1 MEKKLSATCDGDES
15 IARGCAL
22 QCAMLAPFIKV
33 RDFEVNDI
41 TPYGIQLNWQSFS
54 PDDKKTLEELWSE
67 EDANSP
73 LPVPALSSVPCKKI
87 ISFKDK
93 TEPFQV
99 IARYADAK
107 LPADTIPF
115 LGRWVISE
123 VPPAIHSTN
132 ESKPPK
138 VKVKF
143 QLDINGIF
151 SVASVTSIETYEVEV
166 EEEVKVEI
174 PPEEVAAMEVDQG
187 SEVENPA
194 TVGDQKSQKSDGSD
208 QQSTKTTDEAAK
220 QSTDQTA
227 KQSTDQTAK
236 QSTDQVKNE
245 EKLKSTGTEKE
256 FSKNDAKD
264 DTKGVQKEEKP
275 KEKPKPKY
283 RMEKVKKMVS
293 KKNRVNLPLKEEFV
307 AKMADSSLEI
317 WRKEEITML
326 KKDKEIQETN
336 EFIKQLND
344 MEEWLYEDGIDAEK
358 DAFETRL
365 KNLRITG
372 EPVDRRSNEA
382 KRRPQCI
389 RDFHRG
395 IAEAKALVDSKDK
408 KYEHIPKE
416 DREKGLKKCK
426 ETEEWLVR
434 ELKKQDPLSLADDPV
449 VLCETIDARRKNTAD
464 ICTSIMNKPK
474 PKPKKP
480 KVEKEV
486 KTNEEKGD
494 KDNSKNSKNSKN
506 DSEKSDK
513 KEGDKVNDNQIDS
526 NILDTDLDL
535 GCD

>member
-194 TVGDQKSQKSDGSD
+194 TVGDQKKSQKSDGSD

-264 DTKGVQKEEKP
+264 DTK
-275 KEKPKPKY
+275 
-283 RMEKVKKMVS
+283 
-293 KKNRVNLPLKEEFV
+293 
-307 AKMADSSLEI
+307 
-317 WRKEEITML
+317 
-326 KKDKEIQETN
+326 
-336 EFIKQLND
+336 
-344 MEEWLYEDGIDAEK
+344 
-358 DAFETRL
+358 
-365 KNLRITG
+365 
-372 EPVDRRSNEA
+372 
-382 KRRPQCI
+382 
-389 RDFHRG
+389 
-395 IAEAKALVDSKDK
+395 
-408 KYEHIPKE
+408 
-416 DREKGLKKCK
+416 
-426 ETEEWLVR
+426 
-434 ELKKQDPLSLADDPV
+434 
-449 VLCETIDARRKNTAD
+449 
-464 ICTSIMNKPK
+464 
-474 PKPKKP
+474 
-480 KVEKEV
+480 
-486 KTNEEKGD
+486 
-494 KDNSKNSKNSKN
+494 
-506 DSEKSDK
+506 
-513 KEGDKVNDNQIDS
+513 
-526 NILDTDLDL
+526 
-535 GCD
+535 